1 MEMILMTIT
10 VKHSK
15 TSLLAGNVFPMLGKI
30 QPVTPSRQLS
40 MNVGYSSGVTKSLIS
55 KKLVAHINVF

>member
-15 TSLLAGNVFPMLGKI
+15 TSLLAGNVFSMLGKI